1 MFRVPSPGALARP
14 RAGAPDLG
22 TRTPSAPPGTSGRRL
37 AAVRIRLA
45 LALPLALGACGLDPD
60 PTIELK
66 GPTMGTYYAIKIPHP
81 PAGLDAQDLQRGVQ
95 GALDAVI
102 AEISTYD
109 PQSELS
115 RLNRNPVTDWL
126 PISPNLLAVLEEG
139 LAVGALADGAF
150 DITVGPLVNLWGFGP
165 EHVADAIP
173 APEAVRAAQARVG
186 AHLLELR
193 KDPPALRKRRTDVY
207 IDLSALGE
215 GEGADR
221 VAAFLESKGLT
232 DYMVAVAGTLR
243 VRGKNPRGEPWGIA
257 IEEPRPDR
265 RSVQRILPVTD
276 RAISTSGDYRNFFA
290 EGGRRYSHHIDPRTG
305 EPVAQRLA
313 SVSVVLPAAPGAAR
327 RADGLA
333 TALLLL
339 GEDKGPQLATEK
351 GIAAYF
357 IVREDQGFREIES
370 PALKSL
376 ASP

>member
-1 MFRVPSPGALARP
+1 MHRGAGQAIR
-14 RAGAPDLG
+14 RASSVVLSTLLG
-22 TRTPSAPPGTSGRRL
+22 LSIAG
-37 AAVRIRLA
+37 
-45 LALPLALGACGLDPD
+45 CGLDPD
-60 PTIELK
+60 PIIEIK
-66 GPTMGTYYAIKIPHP
+66 GPTMGTYYAVKIPRP
-81 PAGLDAQDLQRGVQ
+81 PAGLDAQDIRKGVQ
-95 GALDAVI
+95 GVLDAVI

-115 RLNRNPVTDWL
+115 RLNRNPGVDWL
-126 PISPNLLAVLEEG
+126 PISSNLLAVLKEG
-139 LAVGALADGAF
+139 QAVGALSDGAF

-165 EHVADAIP
+165 EHKPDAVP
-173 APEAVRAAQARVG
+173 SPEFIRAARERVG
-186 AHLLELR
+186 ASLLELR
-193 KDPPALRKRRTDVY
+193 ADPPALRKRRGDVY

-221 VAAFLESKGLT
+221 VAAYLESRGLT

-243 VRGKNPRGEPWGIA
+243 VRGKNSKGEPWGIA
-257 IEEPRPDR
+257 IEEPRSDR
-265 RSVQRILPVTD
+265 RAVQRTLPVSD
-276 RAISTSGDYRNFFA
+276 RAISTSGDYRNFFE

-313 SVSVVLPAAPGAAR
+313 SVSVVLPAAPDAAR

-333 TALLLL
+333 TALLVM
-339 GEDKGPQLATEK
+339 GEEKGAWLAADQ

-376 ASP
+376 MTP